1 MKRLLVLAS
10 IATMGVSGTAFG
22 QSGVNES
29 SLMQKVSK
37 AEAASQDPKKNT
49 KAATW
54 ITLGDAN
61 YNATTA
67 PVASLFRGMNEIDM
81 IFMMGKN

>member
-10 IATMGVSGTAFG
+10 IAMVGAAGTAFG

-29 SLMQKVSK
+29 NLMQKVSK
-37 AEAASQDPKKNT
+37 AEAATQDPKKNT
-49 KAATW
+49 KAGTW

-61 YNATTA
+61 YNAAIA
-67 PVASLFRGMNEIDM
+67 PIASLYRGLSEIDM
-81 IFMMGKN
+81 II